1 MAGTKPISE
10 WIPPEVVDVFSI
22 RQGARNP
29 QNRYCPMSQA
39 AFARRYGFT
48 ASAMADWEQ
57 GRRKPDPAARTLLAM
72 IQKDQQ
78 AVDRLLGHKDAAPP
92 K

>member
-1 MAGTKPISE
+1 M
-10 WIPPEVVDVFSI
+10 VDVFSI

-29 QNRYCPMSQA
+29 QSRYYPMSQA